1 MKIYKIIMIIMITN
15 QVKIMK
21 IIILIQAAM
30 IQIAMMQMVMI
41 LITTLVMI

>member
-21 IIILIQAAM
+21 IIIMIQAVT
-30 IQIAMMQMVMI
+30 IQIAMI
-41 LITTLVMI
+41 